1 MNETDSKSVI
11 LPEIVRQDRRN
22 HIRTE
27 LSPADVMIILRQRAA
42 KADWGPFKVVRAAKA
57 DLPEPQSR

>member
-1 MNETDSKSVI
+1 MNETDSKFVM
-11 LPEIVRQDRRN
+11 LPEIVRQDCRTQRV
-22 HIRTE
+22 TE
-27 LSPADVMIILRQRAA
+27 LSLADVIIILRQRAA